1 MVIASRQIE
10 RDIQFKESEW
20 SRAYSQVSDFERV
33 VPESMLDPGKAR
45 TIRVDI
51 PNDHHW
57 LLIARHL
64 KPQFFILRNERRR
77 LIMGPLPENPLEPLA
92 VEIEVNGKPAPL
104 TVQDINNQRG
114 YVVPIH
120 LGDRVDLKL
129 SSVQGALVGDG
140 TLTWG
145 VDFERGNDDYPE
157 FGWGIDELGA
167 DLLFWGGLVL
177 LGAGTL
183 IVFLRGNSTPS
194 PSNDPAI
201 NN

>member
-1 MVIASRQIE
+1 
-10 RDIQFKESEW
+10 
-20 SRAYSQVSDFERV
+20 
-33 VPESMLDPGKAR
+33 
-45 TIRVDI
+45 
-51 PNDHHW
+51 
-57 LLIARHL
+57 
-64 KPQFFILRNERRR
+64 
-77 LIMGPLPENPLEPLA
+77 
-92 VEIEVNGKPAPL
+92 EIEVNGKPAPL

-129 SSVQGALVGDG
+129 SSVQGALLGDG

-145 VDFERGNDDYPE
+145 VDFERENDDYPE

-183 IVFLRGNSTPS
+183 IVFLRGNSTLS
-194 PSNDPAI
+194 PSNDPSI